1 MAMQDNFGNLMLET
15 ASLAK
20 LDTTT
25 CATLMLRVS
34 PRQRMKQFC
43 TRVGTCYSKY
53 SKNILSQVK
62 CSHWRNE
69 TVFCA
74 HV

>member
-53 SKNILSQVK
+53 SKNI
-62 CSHWRNE
+62 
-69 TVFCA
+69 
-74 HV
+74 

>member
-53 SKNILSQVK
+53 SKNII
-62 CSHWRNE
+62 
-69 TVFCA
+69 
-74 HV
+74 